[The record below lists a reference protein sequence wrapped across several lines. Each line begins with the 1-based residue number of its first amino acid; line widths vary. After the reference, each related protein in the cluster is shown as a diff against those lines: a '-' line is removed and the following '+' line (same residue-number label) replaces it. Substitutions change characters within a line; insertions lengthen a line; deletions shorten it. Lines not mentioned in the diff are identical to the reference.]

1 MPTIDLKIPANSRFH
16 SSLNEIDLAMKQIFL
31 HVMRIADPRDKSG
44 IQDNT
49 TEEENNYLWDDT
61 RVFQVDELD
70 TEEIFNTYLL
80 RKKINNTKGV
90 DISYPLLAYLQNDI
104 DTVFWGTGNR
114 FHQWY
119 LDLPV
124 DTVNWEVGDIVGI
137 AEVGPWMGL
146 QGEVAETV
154 SVDEQLY
161 CKLMING
168 SLAMDPDPK
177 NKLKKISHLFNIKD
191 LRALGD
197 KTPQRYKAKSI
208 TGTYSTTVL
217 VDNRDEAQ
225 YLRDKFILRCADA
238 KIWFKY
244 NSPTIANTENQ
255 IFTVFDI
262 PNIGKY
268 PTSQDKL
275 KGIGYIYGIT
285 FNTHIW
291 GCLTDEPL
299 PQGWIDTIRMNIEVE
314 REGRVNRIVIN

>member
-1 MPTIDLKIPANSRFH
+1 MPTIDLKIPTNSRFH

-31 HVMRIADPRDKSG
+31 HVMRVADPRDKSG
-44 IQDNT
+44 IQDNI
-49 TEEENNYLWDDT
+49 TEEETEYLWDDS
-61 RVFQVDELD
+61 RIFQVDDLD

-80 RKKINNTKGV
+80 RKKINGNKGV

-104 DTVFWGTGNR
+104 ETVFWGTGNR
-114 FHQWY
+114 YKQWY

-124 DTVNWEVGDIVGI
+124 DTVNWEVGDTVGI
-137 AEVGPWMGL
+137 AEYGKWLGL
-146 QGEVAETV
+146 QGEIVETL
-154 SVDEQLY
+154 SKDDQLY
-161 CKLMING
+161 CKVSVNG
-168 SLAMDPDPK
+168 SLAMDQDSNNRLRQTP
-177 NKLKKISHLFNIKD
+177 HLFNVSN

-208 TGTYSTTVL
+208 TGTYSTTIL
-217 VDNRDEAQ
+217 VDTRDEAQ
-225 YLRDKFILRCADA
+225 YLRDKFILRCADS

-244 NSPTIANTENQ
+244 NSPTIKNTENQ

-275 KGIGYIYGIT
+275 KGMSYIYGIT